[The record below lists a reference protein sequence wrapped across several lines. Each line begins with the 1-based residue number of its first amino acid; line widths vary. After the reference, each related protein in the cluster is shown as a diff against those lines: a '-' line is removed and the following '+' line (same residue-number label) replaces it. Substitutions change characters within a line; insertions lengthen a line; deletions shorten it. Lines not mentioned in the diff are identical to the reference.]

1 MQKRQLCLSTSQQQ
15 SQVRVSHLLWVSH
28 LLLCL
33 KKLGLSAKL
42 TSLTHLTHSNHSLTL
57 VQREQRGQE
66 RSAPPCA
73 SAQWSGELHRPYLPQ
88 EQSHSGPTGGS
99 VSSAGTHILSVQL
112 LLTAGALRAQHIA
125 TEETQGRV
133 LPVIV

>member
-1 MQKRQLCLSTSQQQ
+1 MLPLVLLAMRTI
-15 SQVRVSHLLWVSH
+15 SH
-28 LLLCL
+28 
-33 KKLGLSAKL
+33 
-42 TSLTHLTHSNHSLTL
+42 SLTLVQREQKGDSNHSLTL